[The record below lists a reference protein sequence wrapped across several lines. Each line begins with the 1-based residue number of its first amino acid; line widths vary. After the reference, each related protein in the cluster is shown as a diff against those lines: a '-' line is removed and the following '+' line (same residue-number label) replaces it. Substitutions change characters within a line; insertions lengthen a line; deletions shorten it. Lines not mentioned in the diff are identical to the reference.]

1 MPNVM
6 SALKDEIARLSRKE
20 VKAAVMPLRK
30 PSVAARKTLAALK
43 RRVEALER
51 EVAALRRVCRTSA
64 AEAAPTS
71 AAVAEP
77 KARITAKTVKA
88 LRRKLKLSVTQFAK
102 LVGVTPKWIYMWE
115 RKQGPLRMRSATRE
129 AILGVRSMGLREAA
143 QRLDELNRK

>member
-1 MPNVM
+1 M
-6 SALKDEIARLSRKE
+6 
-20 VKAAVMPLRK
+20 
-30 PSVAARKTLAALK
+30 
-43 RRVEALER
+43 
-51 EVAALRRVCRTSA
+51 AALRRVCRTSA

-129 AILGVRSMGLREAA
+129 AILGVRALGVREAA
-143 QRLDELNRK
+143 QRITELKQKRKS

>member
-102 LVGVTPKWIYMWE
+102 LVGVTPKWIYMWDAS
-115 RKQGPLRMRSATRE
+115 RRRCGCGRPRARRFSASARW
-129 AILGVRSMGLREAA
+129 GSEAA
-143 QRLDELNRK
+143 ASDD